1 MGNDKND
8 PGAAAHQVIVLAFD
22 LVDTE
27 IAKIPGQL
35 KTALESAQVKA
46 AIEKTLLDFA
56 KSRTD
61 PNQTQ
66 ITDAEATKLFAALGD
81 GVKDAGSKA
90 FLDQVKN
97 TPEYKKLQSSIEDFK
112 TAAGSSALG
121 IWVDKNKNILYVVGA
136 ALVVGTSSVLYVTKT
151 GGAGVDLVVSPLN
164 GKKFDVVQLGKLKLQ
179 AELWEFKPDA
189 RILGARV
196 FGTLEWQKVTIDLKF
211 GLLAQAA
218 DVQKVEGAAVV
229 KSGGFNLSL
238 TGEGLPQTRVV
249 NLGLKLDYKGTA
261 GNGKFNV
268 GIGAMYQDQLM
279 GGQLNAGYETK
290 QGVNFGLSGNVGQQ
304 KGGGAQFGGLLTIT
318 IPL

>member
-304 KGGGAQFGGLLTIT
+304 KSGGAQFGGLLTIT